1 MINKSNLEKAKNILC
16 NEVNNNLELFGINDR
31 NAGLLAEAINNL
43 IILINNLE
51 NPKLAKKL
59 DKLCN

>member
-16 NEVNNNLELFGINDR
+16 NEVNNNLEIFGINDR
-31 NAGLLAEAINNL
+31 NAGLLAESINN
-43 IILINNLE
+43 IMILIANLE
-51 NPKLAKKL
+51 DPKKAKYL